1 MVSLFSKYCHGRF
14 TARKKTKYPANR
26 WFSEETHLSNHV
38 IPIRRHQLGAKAESA
53 PATFVCFSFKISPNL
68 RNAFL
73 GANF

>member
-1 MVSLFSKYCHGRF
+1 LFSF
-14 TARKKTKYPANR
+14 QNTATGNSLPAKYPANR